1 MVNLITGPRG
11 SGKTQQMIDLANEK
25 VKTSNGNV
33 VFIKKSHKDTYTV
46 DFNIRVI
53 RMADYPDV
61 LTLEEFV
68 GFLYGMAAG
77 NHDIEAVF
85 IDSVLKQANI
95 TLESLAAFLHKLNK
109 ISTENNID
117 FISASARIKKI
128 FPESIHLIVQLSA
141 NCCIYILSTVT
152 CTAKRFTALLTV
164 NRFLILLLYCFH
176 FGKRQNR
183 IALFAFFIFYRHL
196 ISHVIADNVNKINNR
211 HIKYIVRSFH
221 HNIVM

>member
-1 MVNLITGPRG
+1 MVYLVTGPRG

-117 FISASARIKKI
+117 FYLSISADKKDI
-128 FPESIHLIVQLSA
+128 PGIVSSD
-141 NCCIYILSTVT
+141 CTV
-152 CTAKRFTALLTV
+152 V
-164 NRFLILLLYCFH
+164 
-176 FGKRQNR
+176 
-183 IALFAFFIFYRHL
+183 
-196 ISHVIADNVNKINNR
+196 S
-211 HIKYIVRSFH
+211 
-221 HNIVM
+221 

>member
-1 MVNLITGPRG
+1 MVYLVTGPRG

-33 VFIKKSHKDTYTV
+33 VFIKKSHRDTYTV

-117 FISASARIKKI
+117 FYLSISADKKDI
-128 FPESIHLIVQLSA
+128 PGIDSSD
-141 NCCIYILSTVT
+141 CTV
-152 CTAKRFTALLTV
+152 V
-164 NRFLILLLYCFH
+164 
-176 FGKRQNR
+176 
-183 IALFAFFIFYRHL
+183 
-196 ISHVIADNVNKINNR
+196 S
-211 HIKYIVRSFH
+211 
-221 HNIVM
+221 

>member
-1 MVNLITGPRG
+1 MVYLVTGPRG

-25 VKTSNGNV
+25 VNTSNGNV

-117 FISASARIKKI
+117 FYLSISADKKDI
-128 FPESIHLIVQLSA
+128 PGIDSSD
-141 NCCIYILSTVT
+141 CTV
-152 CTAKRFTALLTV
+152 V
-164 NRFLILLLYCFH
+164 
-176 FGKRQNR
+176 
-183 IALFAFFIFYRHL
+183 
-196 ISHVIADNVNKINNR
+196 S
-211 HIKYIVRSFH
+211 
-221 HNIVM
+221 

>member
-1 MVNLITGPRG
+1 MVYLVTGPRG

-117 FISASARIKKI
+117 FYLSISADKKDI
-128 FPESIHLIVQLSA
+128 PGISCQL
-141 NCCIYILSTVT
+141 
-152 CTAKRFTALLTV
+152 TAAS
-164 NRFLILLLYCFH
+164 
-176 FGKRQNR
+176 
-183 IALFAFFIFYRHL
+183 IFYRQ
-196 ISHVIADNVNKINNR
+196 SPVQQNGSQR
-211 HIKYIVRSFH
+211 Y
-221 HNIVM
+221 

>member
-1 MVNLITGPRG
+1 MVYLVTGPRG

-77 NHDIEAVF
+77 NHDIDAVF

-117 FISASARIKKI
+117 FYLSISADKKDI
-128 FPESIHLIVQLSA
+128 PGIDSSD
-141 NCCIYILSTVT
+141 CTV
-152 CTAKRFTALLTV
+152 V
-164 NRFLILLLYCFH
+164 
-176 FGKRQNR
+176 
-183 IALFAFFIFYRHL
+183 
-196 ISHVIADNVNKINNR
+196 S
-211 HIKYIVRSFH
+211 
-221 HNIVM
+221 

>member
-1 MVNLITGPRG
+1 MVYLVTGPRG

-95 TLESLAAFLHKLNK
+95 TLEILAAFLHKLNK

-117 FISASARIKKI
+117 FYLSISADKKDI
-128 FPESIHLIVQLSA
+128 PGIDSSD
-141 NCCIYILSTVT
+141 CTV
-152 CTAKRFTALLTV
+152 V
-164 NRFLILLLYCFH
+164 
-176 FGKRQNR
+176 
-183 IALFAFFIFYRHL
+183 
-196 ISHVIADNVNKINNR
+196 S
-211 HIKYIVRSFH
+211 
-221 HNIVM
+221 

>member
-1 MVNLITGPRG
+1 MVNLVTGPRG

-53 RMADYPDV
+53 RMADYPDI

-77 NHDIEAVF
+77 NHDIEAIF

-95 TLESLAAFLHKLNK
+95 TLESLSAFLQKLNR
-109 ISTENNID
+109 ISIENNID
-117 FISASARIKKI
+117 FYLSVSAEKKDI
-128 FPESIHLIVQLSA
+128 PGID
-141 NCCIYILSTVT
+141 
-152 CTAKRFTALLTV
+152 
-164 NRFLILLLYCFH
+164 
-176 FGKRQNR
+176 
-183 IALFAFFIFYRHL
+183 
-196 ISHVIADNVNKINNR
+196 SHDC
-211 HIKYIVRSFH
+211 
-221 HNIVM
+221 NIIC

>member
-1 MVNLITGPRG
+1 MVYLVTGPRG

-95 TLESLAAFLHKLNK
+95 TLESLASFLHKLNK

-117 FISASARIKKI
+117 FYLSISADKKDI
-128 FPESIHLIVQLSA
+128 PGIDSSD
-141 NCCIYILSTVT
+141 CTV
-152 CTAKRFTALLTV
+152 V
-164 NRFLILLLYCFH
+164 
-176 FGKRQNR
+176 
-183 IALFAFFIFYRHL
+183 
-196 ISHVIADNVNKINNR
+196 S
-211 HIKYIVRSFH
+211 
-221 HNIVM
+221 

>member
-1 MVNLITGPRG
+1 MVYLVTGPRG

-46 DFNIRVI
+46 DFNIRAI

-117 FISASARIKKI
+117 FYLSISADKKDI
-128 FPESIHLIVQLSA
+128 PGIDSSD
-141 NCCIYILSTVT
+141 CTV
-152 CTAKRFTALLTV
+152 V
-164 NRFLILLLYCFH
+164 
-176 FGKRQNR
+176 
-183 IALFAFFIFYRHL
+183 
-196 ISHVIADNVNKINNR
+196 S
-211 HIKYIVRSFH
+211 
-221 HNIVM
+221 

>member
-11 SGKTQQMIDLANEK
+11 SGKTQQMIELANEK

-46 DFNIRVI
+46 DFNIRAI
-53 RMADYPDV
+53 RMADYPDI

-95 TLESLAAFLHKLNK
+95 TLESLAAFLQKLNK

-117 FISASARIKKI
+117 FYLSVSAEKKDI
-128 FPESIHLIVQLSA
+128 PGID
-141 NCCIYILSTVT
+141 
-152 CTAKRFTALLTV
+152 
-164 NRFLILLLYCFH
+164 
-176 FGKRQNR
+176 
-183 IALFAFFIFYRHL
+183 
-196 ISHVIADNVNKINNR
+196 SHDCNVIC
-211 HIKYIVRSFH
+211 
-221 HNIVM
+221 

>member
-1 MVNLITGPRG
+1 MVYLVTGPRG

-117 FISASARIKKI
+117 FYLSISAYKKDI
-128 FPESIHLIVQLSA
+128 PGIDSSD
-141 NCCIYILSTVT
+141 CTV
-152 CTAKRFTALLTV
+152 V
-164 NRFLILLLYCFH
+164 
-176 FGKRQNR
+176 
-183 IALFAFFIFYRHL
+183 
-196 ISHVIADNVNKINNR
+196 S
-211 HIKYIVRSFH
+211 
-221 HNIVM
+221 

>member
-1 MVNLITGPRG
+1 MVNLVTGPRG

-53 RMADYPDV
+53 RMADYPDI

-85 IDSVLKQANI
+85 IDSILKQANI
-95 TLESLAAFLHKLNK
+95 TLESLAAFLEKLNK

-117 FISASARIKKI
+117 FYLSVSSEKKDIPSIDSNDCNVIS
-128 FPESIHLIVQLSA
+128 
-141 NCCIYILSTVT
+141 
-152 CTAKRFTALLTV
+152 
-164 NRFLILLLYCFH
+164 
-176 FGKRQNR
+176 
-183 IALFAFFIFYRHL
+183 
-196 ISHVIADNVNKINNR
+196 
-211 HIKYIVRSFH
+211 
-221 HNIVM
+221 

>member
-1 MVNLITGPRG
+1 MVYLVTGPRG

-53 RMADYPDV
+53 RMADYPDI

-95 TLESLAAFLHKLNK
+95 TLESLSAFLQKLNK
-109 ISTENNID
+109 ISKENNID
-117 FISASARIKKI
+117 FYLSISAEKKDI
-128 FPESIHLIVQLSA
+128 PGID
-141 NCCIYILSTVT
+141 STE
-152 CTAKRFTALLTV
+152 CS
-164 NRFLILLLYCFH
+164 
-176 FGKRQNR
+176 
-183 IALFAFFIFYRHL
+183 FI
-196 ISHVIADNVNKINNR
+196 
-211 HIKYIVRSFH
+211 
-221 HNIVM
+221 

>member
-1 MVNLITGPRG
+1 MVYLVTGPRG

-117 FISASARIKKI
+117 FYLSIRENKKDI
-128 FPESIHLIVQLSA
+128 PGIDSSD
-141 NCCIYILSTVT
+141 CTV
-152 CTAKRFTALLTV
+152 V
-164 NRFLILLLYCFH
+164 
-176 FGKRQNR
+176 
-183 IALFAFFIFYRHL
+183 
-196 ISHVIADNVNKINNR
+196 S
-211 HIKYIVRSFH
+211 
-221 HNIVM
+221 

>member
-1 MVNLITGPRG
+1 MVYLVTGPRG

-117 FISASARIKKI
+117 FYLSISADTKDIPGIDS
-128 FPESIHLIVQLSA
+128 SD
-141 NCCIYILSTVT
+141 CTV
-152 CTAKRFTALLTV
+152 V
-164 NRFLILLLYCFH
+164 
-176 FGKRQNR
+176 
-183 IALFAFFIFYRHL
+183 
-196 ISHVIADNVNKINNR
+196 S
-211 HIKYIVRSFH
+211 
-221 HNIVM
+221 

>member
-1 MVNLITGPRG
+1 MVYLVTGPRG

-85 IDSVLKQANI
+85 IDSVLKQSNI

-117 FISASARIKKI
+117 FYLSISADKKDI
-128 FPESIHLIVQLSA
+128 PGIDSSD
-141 NCCIYILSTVT
+141 CTV
-152 CTAKRFTALLTV
+152 V
-164 NRFLILLLYCFH
+164 
-176 FGKRQNR
+176 
-183 IALFAFFIFYRHL
+183 
-196 ISHVIADNVNKINNR
+196 S
-211 HIKYIVRSFH
+211 
-221 HNIVM
+221 

>member
-1 MVNLITGPRG
+1 MVYLVTGPRG

-33 VFIKKSHKDTYTV
+33 VFIKKSYKDTYTV

-117 FISASARIKKI
+117 FYLSISADKKDI
-128 FPESIHLIVQLSA
+128 PGIDSSD
-141 NCCIYILSTVT
+141 CTV
-152 CTAKRFTALLTV
+152 V
-164 NRFLILLLYCFH
+164 
-176 FGKRQNR
+176 
-183 IALFAFFIFYRHL
+183 
-196 ISHVIADNVNKINNR
+196 S
-211 HIKYIVRSFH
+211 
-221 HNIVM
+221 

>member
-1 MVNLITGPRG
+1 MVYLVTGPRG

-46 DFNIRVI
+46 DFDIRVI

-117 FISASARIKKI
+117 FYLSISADKKDI
-128 FPESIHLIVQLSA
+128 PGIDSSD
-141 NCCIYILSTVT
+141 CTV
-152 CTAKRFTALLTV
+152 V
-164 NRFLILLLYCFH
+164 
-176 FGKRQNR
+176 
-183 IALFAFFIFYRHL
+183 
-196 ISHVIADNVNKINNR
+196 S
-211 HIKYIVRSFH
+211 
-221 HNIVM
+221 

>member
-1 MVNLITGPRG
+1 MVYLVTGPRG

-33 VFIKKSHKDTYTV
+33 VLIKKSHKDTYTV

-117 FISASARIKKI
+117 FYLSISADKKDI
-128 FPESIHLIVQLSA
+128 PGIDSSD
-141 NCCIYILSTVT
+141 CTV
-152 CTAKRFTALLTV
+152 V
-164 NRFLILLLYCFH
+164 
-176 FGKRQNR
+176 
-183 IALFAFFIFYRHL
+183 
-196 ISHVIADNVNKINNR
+196 S
-211 HIKYIVRSFH
+211 
-221 HNIVM
+221 

>member
-1 MVNLITGPRG
+1 MVYLVTGPRG

-25 VKTSNGNV
+25 VQTSNGNV

-117 FISASARIKKI
+117 FYLSISADKKDI
-128 FPESIHLIVQLSA
+128 PGIDSSD
-141 NCCIYILSTVT
+141 CTV
-152 CTAKRFTALLTV
+152 V
-164 NRFLILLLYCFH
+164 
-176 FGKRQNR
+176 
-183 IALFAFFIFYRHL
+183 
-196 ISHVIADNVNKINNR
+196 S
-211 HIKYIVRSFH
+211 
-221 HNIVM
+221 

>member
-1 MVNLITGPRG
+1 MVYLVTGPRG

-77 NHDIEAVF
+77 NHDIEA
-85 IDSVLKQANI
+85 
-95 TLESLAAFLHKLNK
+95 
-109 ISTENNID
+109 ENNID
-117 FISASARIKKI
+117 FYLSISADKKDI
-128 FPESIHLIVQLSA
+128 PGIDSSD
-141 NCCIYILSTVT
+141 CTV
-152 CTAKRFTALLTV
+152 V
-164 NRFLILLLYCFH
+164 
-176 FGKRQNR
+176 
-183 IALFAFFIFYRHL
+183 
-196 ISHVIADNVNKINNR
+196 S
-211 HIKYIVRSFH
+211 
-221 HNIVM
+221 

>member
-1 MVNLITGPRG
+1 MVYLVTGPRG

-117 FISASARIKKI
+117 FYLSISADKKDI
-128 FPESIHLIVQLSA
+128 PGVDSSD
-141 NCCIYILSTVT
+141 CTV
-152 CTAKRFTALLTV
+152 V
-164 NRFLILLLYCFH
+164 
-176 FGKRQNR
+176 
-183 IALFAFFIFYRHL
+183 
-196 ISHVIADNVNKINNR
+196 S
-211 HIKYIVRSFH
+211 
-221 HNIVM
+221 

>member
-1 MVNLITGPRG
+1 MVYLVTGPRG

-53 RMADYPDV
+53 RTADYPDV

-117 FISASARIKKI
+117 FYLSISADKKDI
-128 FPESIHLIVQLSA
+128 PGIDSSD
-141 NCCIYILSTVT
+141 CTV
-152 CTAKRFTALLTV
+152 V
-164 NRFLILLLYCFH
+164 
-176 FGKRQNR
+176 
-183 IALFAFFIFYRHL
+183 
-196 ISHVIADNVNKINNR
+196 S
-211 HIKYIVRSFH
+211 
-221 HNIVM
+221 

>member
-1 MVNLITGPRG
+1 MVNLVTGPRG

-53 RMADYPDV
+53 RMADYPDI

-77 NHDIEAVF
+77 NHDIEAIF

-95 TLESLAAFLHKLNK
+95 TLESLAAFLQKLNK

-117 FISASARIKKI
+117 FYLSVSAEKKDI
-128 FPESIHLIVQLSA
+128 PGID
-141 NCCIYILSTVT
+141 
-152 CTAKRFTALLTV
+152 
-164 NRFLILLLYCFH
+164 
-176 FGKRQNR
+176 
-183 IALFAFFIFYRHL
+183 
-196 ISHVIADNVNKINNR
+196 SHDCNVIC
-211 HIKYIVRSFH
+211 
-221 HNIVM
+221 

>member
-1 MVNLITGPRG
+1 MVYLVTGPRG

-46 DFNIRVI
+46 DSIIRVI
-53 RMADYPDV
+53 GMADYPDV

-117 FISASARIKKI
+117 FYLSISADKKDI
-128 FPESIHLIVQLSA
+128 PGIDSSD
-141 NCCIYILSTVT
+141 CTV
-152 CTAKRFTALLTV
+152 V
-164 NRFLILLLYCFH
+164 
-176 FGKRQNR
+176 
-183 IALFAFFIFYRHL
+183 
-196 ISHVIADNVNKINNR
+196 S
-211 HIKYIVRSFH
+211 
-221 HNIVM
+221 

>member
-1 MVNLITGPRG
+1 MVYLVTGPRG

-85 IDSVLKQANI
+85 IDSVLNQANI
-95 TLESLAAFLHKLNK
+95 TLESLSAFLHKLNK

-117 FISASARIKKI
+117 FYLSISADKKDI
-128 FPESIHLIVQLSA
+128 PGIDSSD
-141 NCCIYILSTVT
+141 CTV
-152 CTAKRFTALLTV
+152 V
-164 NRFLILLLYCFH
+164 
-176 FGKRQNR
+176 
-183 IALFAFFIFYRHL
+183 
-196 ISHVIADNVNKINNR
+196 S
-211 HIKYIVRSFH
+211 
-221 HNIVM
+221 

>member
-33 VFIKKSHKDTYTV
+33 VLIKKSHKDTYTV

-117 FISASARIKKI
+117 FYLSISADKKDI
-128 FPESIHLIVQLSA
+128 PGIDSSD
-141 NCCIYILSTVT
+141 CTV
-152 CTAKRFTALLTV
+152 V
-164 NRFLILLLYCFH
+164 
-176 FGKRQNR
+176 
-183 IALFAFFIFYRHL
+183 
-196 ISHVIADNVNKINNR
+196 S
-211 HIKYIVRSFH
+211 
-221 HNIVM
+221 